1 MEAFGPSHDDSS
13 DNFFASQACALN
25 LIRSHCSQSSY
36 CTWST
41 FSMSSRQGGCDVCMH
56 EVVQHCQNVQFGN
69 TWVVMFAWDV
79 VPWLH

>member
-1 MEAFGPSHDDSS
+1 
-13 DNFFASQACALN
+13 
-25 LIRSHCSQSSY
+25 
-36 CTWST
+36 
-41 FSMSSRQGGCDVCMH
+41 MSSRQGGCDVCMH